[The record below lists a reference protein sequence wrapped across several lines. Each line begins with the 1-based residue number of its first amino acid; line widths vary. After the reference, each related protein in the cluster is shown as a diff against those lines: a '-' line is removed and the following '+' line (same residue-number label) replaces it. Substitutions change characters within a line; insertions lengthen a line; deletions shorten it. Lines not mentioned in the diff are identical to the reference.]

1 MDYFKTTSNVSIDD
15 PDHVYLD
22 ISMINDDRT
31 GLARTPDLYFNENR
45 NNPILASARDYY
57 LSVVRFN
64 LQTAS
69 LPIFLPQVDLTQSD
83 PSVLIYKICLTY
95 DGIESPVNLVWIPQD
110 FNATP
115 PNVPLNNGDIN
126 SSYYNCYSYQHFIF
140 NVVNKGFLTAFNNL
154 VSLCTTAGKVLPTN
168 YAPFLEWDVPS
179 LKAILDTDVLGYDP
193 TLPKPIEIYFNS
205 PLYTLFSSF
214 DALYYGN
221 AVTNGKNYK
230 ITILNMSGG
239 NIYTLNN
246 VDYLQQYQE
255 YATAPLWNPIQSI
268 VFTSSLLPVVVTQVC
283 VPKIYN
289 NDSSYFTSLS
299 NSNFSNMV
307 TDFTVGLTLGSEYKP
322 LIQYNPT
329 AQYRYI
335 DLTSN
340 SPLQNIDI
348 SVYWKDNYNTLH
360 PLTLQSQCS
369 CNIKILF
376 KKKSNTIYKF

>member
-1 MDYFKTTSNVSIDD
+1 MDYFKTSSDVSMDEDD
-15 PDHVYLD
+15 HIYLD
-22 ISMINDDRT
+22 INMINDDRT
-31 GLARTPDLYFNENR
+31 GTAPTPYLYFNENR

-69 LPIFLPQVDLTQSD
+69 LPIFLPQVDLTQTN
-83 PSVLIYKICLTY
+83 PNVLIYKICLVY

-115 PNVPLNNGDIN
+115 PSLPLDNADIN

-140 NVVNKGFLTAFNNL
+140 AIVNKGFTTAFNNL
-154 VSLCTTAGKVLPTN
+154 VSLCATAGKTLPSN
-168 YAPFLEWDVPS
+168 YAPFFEWDIPT
-179 LKAILDTDVLGYDP
+179 LKAILDTDVLGYDQN
-193 TLPKPIEIYFNS
+193 LAKPIEIYFNT

-214 DALYYGN
+214 DAIYYGTN
-221 AVTNGKNYK
+221 VTNGKNYK
-230 ITILNMSGG
+230 INILNMDGG
-239 NIYTLNN
+239 NIYTLNSVN
-246 VDYLQQYQE
+246 YLQQYQE
-255 YATAPLWNPIQSI
+255 YQTGALWNPVQSI
-268 VFTSSLLPVVVTQVC
+268 VFTSSLLPVVSTQVC

-289 NDSSYFTSLS
+289 NNSSYFNGLS

-307 TDFTVGLTLGSEYKP
+307 TDFTVGLTNGSEYKSVVS
-322 LIQYNPT
+322 YTPT

-360 PLTLQSQCS
+360 PLTLQAQCS

-376 KKKSNTIYKF
+376 RKKSSVSFKY